1 LPKDIPICY
10 IDLKPNSER
19 NGKMPTLKQE
29 TAIRKVSENI
39 GKPIG
44 EIMRESGY
52 SESTSKTP
60 QRLTESKAWTQLME
74 DYIPDDTL
82 LDKHKE
88 ALNATKQIGA
98 QILIDKEGKTISK
111 ENEGMIEVPDQITRL
126 KAVELGYRVKGKLR
140 PEEGATLEAKI
151 LVIPSEL
158 IAKYD
163 TTVTPDTSN
172 SSQG

>member
-1 LPKDIPICY
+1 
-10 IDLKPNSER
+10 
-19 NGKMPTLKQE
+19 MPTLRQQIAIKKVLESNGKIPVSKAMLEAGYPE
-29 TAIRKVSENI
+29 TTASN
-39 GKPIG
+39 
-44 EIMRESGY
+44 
-52 SESTSKTP
+52 P
-60 QRLTESKAWTQLME
+60 QQLTQSKAWMELME
-74 DYIPDDTL
+74 DYIPDDKL
-82 LDKHKE
+82 LEKHQE

-98 QILIDKEGKTISK
+98 QILIDKDGKTISK

-158 IAKYD
+158 ISKYD
-163 TTVTPDTSN
+163 TPITPNASV